1 MAEFLNASPGSNNE
15 KATFGRKAVKLFQL
29 PSP

>member
-15 KATFGRKAVKLFQL
+15 KTTFGRKAVKPFK
-29 PSP
+29 